1 MAIRISKPTGNARRQ
16 LSFVKFDVSKEKP
29 EKALSYGKKRISGR
43 NNYGRITVR
52 NRGGGSK
59 RLYREVDFSLMSV
72 LDKSAKVISLE
83 YDPNRSANIALVQY
97 EDGQKSYILAPEKLK
112 IGSSIVCSEK
122 TAVRVGNRMKLKNIP
137 PSSEIFNVEL
147 IGQYGGQ
154 IARSAGSKVTLLGV
168 DGNFAQIRMPSGEV
182 RKVSAECYA
191 SMGNVSNQDHSKEM
205 IGKAGRK
212 RSFGRRPH
220 VRGKAKNPVDH
231 PHGGGEGGTS
241 IGMPH
246 PKTPWGMPALGHK
259 TRRKNKQSSK
269 LILQK
274 RK

>member
-1 MAIRISKPTGNARRQ
+1 MPIRIAKPTGNARRQ
-16 LSFVKFDVSKEKP
+16 LSFVKFEVSKERP
-29 EKALSYGKKRISGR
+29 EKSLSSGKRRISGR

-52 NRGGGSK
+52 NRGGGAK
-59 RLYREVDFSLMSV
+59 RLFREIDLSRMTK
-72 LDKSAKVISLE
+72 LDQPAKVISLQ
-83 YDPNRSANIALVQY
+83 YDPNRSANIALIEY
-97 EDGQKSYILAPEKLK
+97 EDGQKSYVLAPEKLK
-112 IGSSIVCSEK
+112 IDSKIICSEK
-122 TAVRVGNRMKLKNIP
+122 TAVRVGNRMQLKNIP
-137 PSSEIFNVEL
+137 PSSEVCNIEL
-147 IGQYGGQ
+147 VGKCGGQ
-154 IARSAGSKVTLLGV
+154 IARSAGTAATLLGV
-168 DGNFAQIRMPSGEV
+168 DGKFAQIRMPSGEV
-182 RKVSAECYA
+182 RKVSCNCFATI
-191 SMGNVSNQDHSKEM
+191 GNSSNQDHSKET

-220 VRGKAKNPVDH
+220 VRGKARNPVDH

-259 TRRKNKQSSK
+259 TRRKKNKSSN

>member
-1 MAIRISKPTGNARRQ
+1 MAIKISKPTGNARRHI
-16 LSFVKFDVSKEKP
+16 SFVKFEVAKEKP
-29 EKALSYGKKRISGR
+29 KKGLTHGKNRISGR
-43 NNYGRITVR
+43 NNHGRITVR

-59 RLYREVDFSLMSV
+59 RLYREVDFSQMLV
-72 LDKSAKVISLE
+72 LNKSAKVMSLE
-83 YDPNRSANIALVQY
+83 YDPNRSANIALIQY
-97 EDGQKSYILAPEKLK
+97 ENGQNSYILAPEKLK
-112 IGSSIVCSEK
+112 IGTNIVCSEK

-147 IGQYGGQ
+147 TDKFGGQ
-154 IARSAGSKVTLLGV
+154 IARSAGSKVILLGI
-168 DGNFAQIRMPSGEV
+168 DGNFAQIKMPSGEI
-182 RKVSAECYA
+182 RKVSSKCYA
-191 SMGNVSNQDHSKEM
+191 SVGNASNQDHSKEVV
-205 IGKAGRK
+205 GKAGRK

-220 VRGKAKNPVDH
+220 VRGKARNPVDH

-259 TRRKNKQSSK
+259 TRKRKNKSSN